1 VDERRAHRVNI
12 AAPVASRLRYDSTD
26 AAHGPVSVVMRV
38 PWHGALAALIAVRIA
53 IPLAALAASGHR
65 LPGQP
70 RYDFVPLTGDAT
82 GFYAAAREFLAAWE
96 RLPAALVAALALLVL
111 AGAASVAVLW
121 RRRAEL
127 RPWLVAASVAGFG
140 LVVTAAVTQM
150 NESGAAVFGW
160 PLVWSLPMLPY
171 RALGFP
177 LDPEIAF
184 AFGLPLSLAANAV
197 TVVATAYVGL
207 YATGRRAVGL
217 AAAALYALWPLLT
230 GTLVGERA
238 WENGTWTVDV
248 GLVLYTEPLSTAL
261 TTVALALLLSPRA
274 TDLRLAV
281 AGVALSLGT
290 LVKLSNGLLA
300 AAALVLLLVW
310 RRRPWPFTAG
320 AASLVPVVAAYW
332 PLGYQAGEDDTLLP
346 PDPFAVSYVDD
357 SWLDSLLFRPRLL
370 VLLVPLV
377 ALGAAAIGR
386 RPRLMLVSWIVIPAV
401 FYSFYR
407 VTFEH
412 PRFLFGTL
420 PAAFAL
426 WAAGAFALS
435 RALAR

>member
-1 VDERRAHRVNI
+1 M
-12 AAPVASRLRYDSTD
+12 
-26 AAHGPVSVVMRV
+26 PVSWQR
-38 PWHGALAALIAVRIA
+38 ALAALVAVRIA
-53 IPLAALAASGHR
+53 IPLAALAASGHQ

-96 RLPAALVAALALLVL
+96 RLPVALVAALALLTV
-111 AGAASVAVLW
+111 AGSAAVVVVW
-121 RRRAEL
+121 RRRVDL
-127 RPWLVAASVAGFG
+127 RPWLVAGFVAGFG
-140 LVVTAAVTQM
+140 LVVTVAVTQM

-184 AFGLPLSLAANAV
+184 GFGLPLSLAANAV

-248 GLVLYTEPLSTAL
+248 GLALYTEPLSTAL
-261 TTVALALLLSPRA
+261 TTVALALALSPRV

-281 AGVALSLGT
+281 AGAALSLGT
-290 LVKLSNGLLA
+290 LVKLSNGLLVA
-300 AAALVLLLVW
+300 AVLVLLVVW
-310 RRRPWPFTAG
+310 RRRPWAFAAG
-320 AASLVPVVAAYW
+320 AVSLAPVALTYW
-332 PLGYQAGEDDTLLP
+332 PLGYRAGEEDTLLP
-346 PDPFAVSYVDD
+346 PDPFAASYVDD
-357 SWLDSLLFRPRLL
+357 SWRDSLLFGPRLL
-370 VLLVPLV
+370 VLLVPLAV
-377 ALGAAAIGR
+377 LGAATIAK
-386 RPRLMLVSWIVIPAV
+386 RPRLALATWILLPAAV
-401 FYSFYR
+401 YSFYR
-407 VTFEH
+407 VTVEH
-412 PRFLFGTL
+412 PRFLFGAL
-420 PAAFAL
+420 PAAFVL
-426 WAAGAFALS
+426 WAAGASALS